1 MNKQKSI
8 KAKPGDYKTVAKNKH
23 KHKFK
28 YFVFAVNDKKWQ
40 DIYAVI
46 IK

>member
-1 MNKQKSI
+1 MNKQKTI
-8 KAKPGDYKTVAKNKH
+8 KAKPRDYKTVAKNKY

-28 YFVFAVNDKKWQ
+28 YFVFAVNEKWQ
-40 DIYAVI
+40 DICTVI